1 MNIRDAAINCE
12 VRKIAYRQTKDGVV
26 VSFVLH
32 PNEVPSELANAHLG
46 TRYMIALVEIGDDD
60 QPKGGDRTEA
70 GRISEQLDTA
80 PRQETK
86 TGGARSWD
94 SMSAAQQAG
103 ILCADK
109 AFQKFIT
116 EKNGWAWQ
124 PNDEQAA
131 QYIRDYCDV
140 QSRSNI
146 DTTPGR
152 RVLWDNLV
160 AGFRTWQQYPEL
172 VG

>member
-32 PNEVPSELANAHLG
+32 PNDVPPSLANAQLG
-46 TRYMIALVEIGDDD
+46 TRYMLALVEIGDDE
-60 QPKGGDRTEA
+60 QPKGGA
-70 GRISEQLDTA
+70 GNAQMNNET

-94 SMSAAQQAG
+94 SMTAAQQAG

-109 AFQKFIT
+109 AFQRFLT
-116 EKNGWAWQ
+116 ERNDSVNEYTEAEAVNYIYENCGVASRRELDGGRAKEHWQ
-124 PNDEQAA
+124 IIVA
-131 QYIRDYCDV
+131 DY
-140 QSRSNI
+140 R
-146 DTTPGR
+146 
-152 RVLWDNLV
+152 
-160 AGFRTWQQYPEL
+160 FWQQHPEL